1 MSKSTSSENPV
12 AMPGASIILNRDR
25 LMPAFSANLSCD
37 KPLSFLNDEI
47 AIPNWMNRSL
57 FLNDT
62 SLLITETFPFPFVL
76 LYFFPHPVSAL
87 INKHLIKLVSN
98 IILFYKI

>member
-1 MSKSTSSENPV
+1 
-12 AMPGASIILNRDR
+12 
-25 LMPAFSANLSCD
+25 MPAFSANLSCD

-62 SLLITETFPFPFVL
+62 SLLIAKTFPFSFVL
-76 LYFFPHPVSAL
+76 LYFFPHFVSAL
-87 INKHLIKLVSN
+87 INKHLIKIVSN

>member
-12 AMPGASIILNRDR
+12 AMPGASIMLNRD
-25 LMPAFSANLSCD
+25 LLIPAFSANFSCD

-47 AIPNWMNRSL
+47 AIPNWINRSR

-62 SLLITETFPFPFVL
+62 SLLIAETFP
-76 LYFFPHPVSAL
+76 VSFCP
-87 INKHLIKLVSN
+87 
-98 IILFYKI
+98 IILFPSFRFRSH